1 MRGDKG
7 GARLAGGRS
16 GGRGRDRGA
25 GGLGAPGAGAR
36 GRREP
41 VVLARRPFILAGWA
55 TAGFGVK
62 AWRGEGK
69 AGLGAFRGNG
79 SENVM
84 KRIKGRKG

>member
-7 GARLAGGRS
+7 CGARLAGGRS

-25 GGLGAPGAGAR
+25 GGWGEPGAGAR

-41 VVLARRPFILAGWA
+41 VVLAPALY
-55 TAGFGVK
+55 FGGYDRWVWVK

-69 AGLGAFRGNG
+69 AGLGRFGGNG
-79 SENVM
+79 SENEM